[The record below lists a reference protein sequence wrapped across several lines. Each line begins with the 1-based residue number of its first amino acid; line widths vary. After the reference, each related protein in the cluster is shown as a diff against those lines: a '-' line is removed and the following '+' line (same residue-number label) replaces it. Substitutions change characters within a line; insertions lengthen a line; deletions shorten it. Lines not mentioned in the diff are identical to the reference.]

1 MNTTQNTKYSRI
13 ISYPIVM
20 VLFCVFL
27 ISGCF
32 RYSFTGAAIP
42 SNVSTIYI
50 PFFQD
55 NSSSGLT
62 DLSDQLN
69 VALINR
75 FVNQTRLRLASSED
89 QADIVFNGTITGYSN
104 QPFSVAG
111 DQTASLN
118 RVQITVNAIYRF
130 TAEEEI
136 RWTRS
141 FTGQAEYD
149 PSEDP
154 IGGELFAASE
164 AMERI
169 AQNMFND
176 SVGRW

>member
-1 MNTTQNTKYSRI
+1 MSLNRSHI
-13 ISYPIVM
+13 LVCCCI
-20 VLFCVFL
+20 LL
-27 ISGCF
+27 LSGCF
-32 RYSFTGAAIP
+32 RYSFTGVSIP
-42 SNVSTIYI
+42 SDVSTIYI

-55 NSSSGLT
+55 NSSSGLS

-69 VALINR
+69 VALMNR

-89 QADIVFNGTITGYSN
+89 QADIVFDGTITGYSN

-118 RVQITVNAIYRF
+118 RVQITVNATYRY
-130 TAEEEI
+130 TSDDEP

-141 FTGQAEYD
+141 FSGQSEYD
-149 PSEDP
+149 PAEDP
-154 IGGELFAASE
+154 LEGEIVAASE

>member
-1 MNTTQNTKYSRI
+1 MNSIATDKAPGMLNT
-13 ISYPIVM
+13 IVWFILATV
-20 VLFCVFL
+20 VL
-27 ISGCF
+27 SGCF

-55 NSSSGLT
+55 NSSSGLS

-75 FVNQTRLRLASSED
+75 FVNQTRLRLVNSED
-89 QADIVFNGTITGYSN
+89 QADIVFDGTITGYNN

-118 RVQITVNAIYRF
+118 RVQITVNATYRF
-130 TAEEEI
+130 TSEEEI

-149 PSEDP
+149 PAEDP

>member
-1 MNTTQNTKYSRI
+1 MKANQNSITSPFHCRF
-13 ISYPIVM
+13 IV
-20 VLFCVFL
+20 LSLLCVAL
-27 ISGCF
+27 ITGCF

-55 NSSSGLT
+55 NSSSGLS

-89 QADIVFNGTITGYSN
+89 QADIVFDGTITGYSN

-130 TAEEEI
+130 TAEDEI
-136 RWTRS
+136 RWSRS
-141 FTGQAEYD
+141 FSGQAEYD
-149 PSEDP
+149 PADDP

>member
-1 MNTTQNTKYSRI
+1 MKAIQYSKPTRQNVKFL
-13 ISYPIVM
+13 
-20 VLFCVFL
+20 VLSLLCL
-27 ISGCF
+27 PLLSGCF

-42 SNVSTIYI
+42 SNVSTIFI

-55 NSSSGLT
+55 NSSSGLS

-75 FVNQTRLRLASSED
+75 FVNQTRLRLVSSED
-89 QADIVFNGTITGYSN
+89 QADIVFDGTITGYSN

-130 TAEEEI
+130 TSEEEF
-136 RWTRS
+136 RWSRS
-141 FTGQAEYD
+141 FSGQAEYD
-149 PSEDP
+149 PAEDP
-154 IGGELFAASE
+154 LGGELFAASE